1 MRLTSHRLRGNPP
14 IRGFRW
20 GVPMACSAKS
30 RISSNGADFR
40 RRESL
45 HIMAL
50 SEHDHWS
57 AEFWKRFTADIFVNA
72 SCNRLRPAMREN
84 YQLRCIRVISNAIR
98 FSPLYRLMLVVFD
111 HPQVGHLSRI

>member
-50 SEHDHWS
+50 SEVGS
-57 AEFWKRFTADIFVNA
+57 PAIWKPNLGGVLRIEGDIKRLTR
-72 SCNRLRPAMREN
+72 SCG
-84 YQLRCIRVISNAIR
+84 
-98 FSPLYRLMLVVFD
+98 D
-111 HPQVGHLSRI
+111 